1 MGFSSLAYFSKCC
14 TSCWRRGWRDL
25 TDFFVLLQKTTAK
38 MNAATDVIS
47 KEAVLNSLNKMP
59 DQIPI
64 DALLDE
70 IIYLFKVESSLRK
83 SQKGEGITI
92 EEFRQKVKTW
102 AK

>member
-1 MGFSSLAYFSKCC
+1 MTVA
-14 TSCWRRGWRDL
+14 
-25 TDFFVLLQKTTAK
+25 TDFV
-38 MNAATDVIS
+38 S
-47 KEAVLNSLNKMP
+47 KEAVLNSLSKMP
-59 DQIPI
+59 DQIPL

-83 SQKGEGITI
+83 SQKGEGISI